1 MKPNNPKNRTGNKTE
16 LVEYDNYDQRLSAE
30 DDITD
35 ILDTDEDKV
44 MGYYMNMSFSQERN
58 LMHA

>member
-1 MKPNNPKNRTGNKTE
+1 MKPTDRKNPVRNKAELAEPENYENRLTSE
-16 LVEYDNYDQRLSAE
+16 E
-30 DDITD
+30 DITD

-44 MGYYMNMSFSQERN
+44 MGYYMNMSFGQETN